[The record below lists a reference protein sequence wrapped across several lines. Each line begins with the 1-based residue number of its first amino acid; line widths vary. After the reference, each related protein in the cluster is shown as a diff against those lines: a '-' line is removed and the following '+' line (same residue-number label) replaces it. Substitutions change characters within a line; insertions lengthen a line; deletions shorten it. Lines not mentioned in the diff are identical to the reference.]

1 MNKYVKIGIA
11 AAFFLLIAGIVILGT
26 MDIPA
31 PTGTAET
38 ELDDSRFPR

>member
-1 MNKYVKIGIA
+1 MNNFAKIGIFA
-11 AAFFLLIAGIVILGT
+11 AVVLVVAAIVVLGT
-26 MDIPA
+26 RDVPA